1 MSKRRLDVVINFDNS
16 RNMESL
22 SKPLETRRAA
32 DAFAAMGAQARLAV
46 LQLLVRAG
54 DSGLVVSEIQA
65 QLEIP
70 GSTLSHH
77 LKFLAAAEL
86 ITQTKTGRTIVVQA
100 NYDHLRDLAD
110 FILASC
116 CIDEKEAV
124 A

>member
-1 MSKRRLDVVINFDNS
+1 MEINDDQ
-16 RNMESL
+16 MTTAL
-22 SKPLETRRAA
+22 AA
-32 DAFAAMGAQARLAV
+32 DGFAAMGSNARLDV

-77 LKFLAAAEL
+77 LKFLAAAGL

-100 NYDHLRDLAD
+100 NYDHLRGLAD
-110 FILASC
+110 FILGAC
-116 CIDEKEAV
+116 CIDEKDAV